1 MTAAG
6 DICLVSPATAAA
18 LDALLLLA
26 VQKASEVIAS
36 GVLEP
41 KDTIAAVK
49 VIAEATKAASE
60 AVSKGNGIAPAR
72 AHPASSD
79 TSPAEG
85 PPIYTLNDAVATVC
99 ERDADTK
106 ALVPWARVI
115 CRIHRL
121 CNMVEEQIAEHRGE
135 PIPEPVRKTTNEMA
149 EELADKYDVP
159 FSPSRMPAYEKKL
172 RDYEHAKKA
181 RQKAARAEK
190 RAASAN
196 NIPAHNQEDSYPDF
210 DYSGGFPA
218 DDVSDDDYV
227 GVRPEDPSRATLMDI
242 YEEILAADPGH
253 PLRAFRNPDGTLRS
267 HDAAGNPR
275 PRYYPDKSD
284 DDDDDPS
291 APT

>member
-1 MTAAG
+1 MTTTG

-41 KDTIAAVK
+41 KDSIAAVK

-60 AVSKGNGIAPAR
+60 AVSKGNGIAPAPR

-79 TSPAEG
+79 ASPANG
-85 PPIYTLNDAVATVC
+85 PPIYTLNDAVAAVC

-135 PIPEPVRKTTNEMA
+135 PVPEPVRKTTNEMA
-149 EELADKYDVP
+149 EELAEKYDVP

-172 RDYEHAKKA
+172 RDYEREKKA

-190 RAASAN
+190 REASQAAKAAKTEKAWPPPKRDTCSIGNNPYSDYRDRYIEEAKAN
-196 NIPAHNQEDSYPDF
+196 RPPDPYPDV
-210 DYSGGFPA
+210 DYSCVDNTDAVSNDNGCVPL
-218 DDVSDDDYV
+218 DD
-227 GVRPEDPSRATLMDI
+227 EAKATQLNLI
-242 YEEILAADPGH
+242 KALLAA
-253 PLRAFRNPDGTLRS
+253 
-267 HDAAGNPR
+267 
-275 PRYYPDKSD
+275 
-284 DDDDDPS
+284 DPS